1 MNDKK
6 TVKLQIRL
14 SEDELRLFKE
24 KSKSYGNNVSGLIRD
39 AVSRFDDKKAK
50 GKIQTMTDI
59 LKFYKEYQQRLSWLG
74 GNFNQAM
81 HRANEL
87 AIAGELSPDYYRNV
101 ILPKAQE
108 VMKYIRSVKS
118 ELDSIHDCI
127 EGKKQ

>member
-6 TVKLQIRL
+6 TVKLQIRI

-74 GNFNQAM
+74 GNFNQAQ

-101 ILPKAQE
+101 ILPRTQE
-108 VMKYIRSVKS
+108 VMKLIRSVKS
-118 ELDSIHDCI
+118 ELDSIHDHI

>member
-39 AVSRFDDKKAK
+39 AVCSFDDKKAK
-50 GKIQTMTDI
+50 GKIQTMTDL

-87 AIAGELSPDYYRNV
+87 AIAGELSSDYYRNV
-101 ILPKAQE
+101 ILPKVQE

-118 ELDSIHDCI
+118 KLDSIHDHI
-127 EGKKQ
+127 EGKRQ

>member
-24 KSKSYGNNVSGLIRD
+24 KSKSYCSNVSGLIRD
-39 AVSRFDDKKAK
+39 AVRRFDDKKAK
-50 GKIQTMTDI
+50 GKIQTMTDL

-74 GNFNQAM
+74 GNINQAM

-101 ILPKAQE
+101 ILPKTQE
-108 VMKYIRSVKS
+108 LVKFIRCVKA
-118 ELDSIHDCI
+118 ELDTIHDNI

>member
-14 SEDELRLFKE
+14 SEDELKLFKE
-24 KSKSYGNNVSGLIRD
+24 KSKNYGNNVSALIRD

-74 GNFNQAM
+74 GNFNQTM

-101 ILPKAQE
+101 ILPRTQE
-108 VMKYIRSVKS
+108 MMKFIRSVKS
-118 ELDSIHDCI
+118 ELDSIQDHI

>member
-1 MNDKK
+1 MKDKK

-14 SEDELRLFKE
+14 SEDEMKLFKE

-87 AIAGELSPDYYRNV
+87 AIAGELSSDYYRNI
-101 ILPKAQE
+101 ILPRTQE
-108 VMKYIRSVKS
+108 MIKFIRSVKT
-118 ELDSIHDCI
+118 ELDSIHNHI